1 MNKQKILSNSQK
13 KVMGDEEQKEYEGWL
28 AELCNNCIKKDFND
42 NKNCLTIDSDVI
54 TDWWVYE

>member
-1 MNKQKILSNSQK
+1 MDKQKILSKPQK
-13 KVMGDEEQKEYEGWL
+13 KVMDDEEYEAWL